1 MQPATPQ
8 RRPDVEELASRR
20 AVLAGFVEPASMPR
34 LMEVATKPPPAVAY
48 RIEFTRDARGR
59 PRMSGHVE
67 GTWPLVCQRCLG
79 DLDWRFD
86 VKFETLVLGSEGDGT
101 IEQDVV
107 VCPGARIP
115 LEPVIEDELLL
126 ALPNAPV
133 HPNGACEAPPIRAG
147 ADRAGSGRAA
157 DGEGPERRSNPFS
170 VLRTLRPDQG
180 ADRSE
185 SI

>member
-1 MQPATPQ
+1 MQPAIPQ

-20 AVLAGFVEPASMPR
+20 AVLAGLVEPASMPR

-59 PRMSGHVE
+59 PRMSGRVE

-86 VKFETLVLGSEGDGT
+86 VKFETLVLRSENGDT

-107 VCPGARIP
+107 VCPGGRVP

-133 HPNGACEAPPIRAG
+133 HPHGACEAPPVRTG
-147 ADRAGSGRAA
+147 ADRAGSGRTA
-157 DGEGPERRSNPFS
+157 DGEGPERRPNPFS
-170 VLRTLRPDQG
+170 VLRTLLPDQG